1 MKRII
6 LVVTMA
12 GGIVLGGCSVQP
24 PADAFRLNE
33 TSLQDRQVQSRFYE
47 TGLETELLSAGV
59 AVLQDMGYTL
69 DETERA
75 AGLITAS
82 KTVDARIDDGQLAL
96 VIFVAAFGGGTIEH
110 DMEQLIKVSFVTYP
124 SRVGVGFVARASFQ
138 RVVRNNRGMISRVET
153 LAEPEL
159 YEEFFDKLS
168 KSVFLEGQAI

>member
-69 DETERA
+69 DETERV

-82 KTVDARIDDGQLAL
+82 KTVDAIDGGQVALA
-96 VIFVAAFGGGTIEH
+96 IFAAALGGGSTVY
-110 DMEQLIKVSFVTYP
+110 DTEQLIKVSFVTYP
-124 SRVGVGFVARASFQ
+124 SRVDVGFVARASFQ
-138 RVVRNNRGMISRVET
+138 RVVRNNQGGISRVET

-168 KSVFLEGQAI
+168 KSVFLEGQVI